1 MNLTK
6 YEQETIINYNNEE
19 KLAYISTYDKS
30 LMRKLDSR
38 IADNPDIKLVK
49 HTEDYA
55 EYTLPKKWIKV
66 SFPRQLSDEQRA
78 EMAERMRAAREVM

>member
-49 HTEDYA
+49 QTEDYA